1 MREIDFNRHR
11 HQNLLFCPAQDD
23 GSVAADFA
31 SIPQMCIIE
40 FFAKLCI
47 ILCKII

>member
-1 MREIDFNRHR
+1 MEIDFNRHR
-11 HQNLLFCPAQDD
+11 HLNLLFCSAQDD
-23 GSVAADFA
+23 SSAAAAFA
-31 SIPQMCIIE
+31 AIPQMCIIE